1 MNKGLLNGARALDL
15 TDETGFVCGKVLGDL
30 GVDVVKVER
39 PGGDASRLIPP
50 FHKDIPGVERSLYWK
65 AFNTG
70 KRGITL
76 DIEKPQGAEV
86 FRDLVSR
93 VDFVI
98 ESFEPGYLEQIG
110 LGYEALRAM
119 NPKVVLVS
127 ITPFGQ
133 TGPYSHYKGS
143 ELIAVAMSGVLNN
156 TGDPDRPPVKES
168 LDSGLFHAG
177 VAGATGA
184 VMAYYHSLIS
194 SEGQHVD
201 VSVQEVAASR
211 LTSSIL
217 AWDLERV
224 TLVRDGH
231 KSQMGP
237 TSSEWFWA
245 CKDGHLFWHMLGG
258 AFGAP
263 ANKAL
268 SDWMDEYLEDNP
280 LREVQDW
287 MKFDKAGIT
296 QEQWDRFAA
305 AIRPFFLRFTKD
317 EVREQSLKRGTNATV
332 ANDPHDLLE
341 SEQLRGRGYW
351 THLDDPVLGDLEFPK
366 YFFQSRDTENFSR
379 EAAPQ
384 LGEDNEDIYLNELG
398 LTTEK
403 IDELRKAHAI

>member
-15 TDETGFVCGKVLGDL
+15 TDETGFVCGKVLGEL

-39 PGGDASRLIPP
+39 PGGDPSRLIPP
-50 FHKDIPGVERSLYWK
+50 FHQDIPGVERSLYWK

-70 KRGITL
+70 KRGVTL
-76 DIEKPQGAEV
+76 DIENPRGQEI
-86 FRDLVSR
+86 FRELVRR

-98 ESFEPGYLEQIG
+98 ESFEPGYLERIG
-110 LGYEALRAM
+110 LGFEVLRAI
-119 NPKVVLVS
+119 NPKIVLVS

-133 TGPYSHYKGS
+133 TGPYSQYKGS
-143 ELIAVAMSGVLNN
+143 ELIAIAMSGVLNN
-156 TGDPDRPPVKES
+156 TGDPDRAPVKES

-177 VAGATGA
+177 VAGAMGA
-184 VMAYYHSLIS
+184 VTAYYHAMLAG
-194 SEGQHVD
+194 EGQQVD

-237 TSSEWFWA
+237 TSTDWFWA

-280 LREVQDW
+280 LREVQEW
-287 MKFDKAGIT
+287 MKFDKAGIS

-317 EVREQSLKRGTNATV
+317 EIREQSLKRGTNATV

-341 SEQLRGRGYW
+341 SEQLRSRGYW
-351 THLDDPVLGDLEFPK
+351 TDLDDPVLGDLKFPK

-379 EAAPQ
+379 TAAPQ
-384 LGEDNEDIYLNELG
+384 LGEHNEDIYLNELG
-398 LTTEK
+398 LTSEK
-403 IDELRKAHAI
+403 IDELRKSHAI

>member
-1 MNKGLLNGARALDL
+1 MNKGLLSGARALDL
-15 TDETGFVCGKVLGDL
+15 TDETGFVCGKVLGEM
-30 GVDVVKVER
+30 GIDVIKVER
-39 PGGDASRLIPP
+39 PGGDASRMIPP
-50 FHKDIPGVERSLYWK
+50 FHHDIPGVERSLYWK

-76 DIEKPQGAEV
+76 DIENPQGAEL
-86 FRDLVSR
+86 FRELVSR

-98 ESFEPGYLEQIG
+98 ESFEPGYLERMG
-110 LGYEALRAM
+110 LGYEALRAI
-119 NPKVVLVS
+119 NPKLVFIS

-133 TGPYSHYKGS
+133 VGPYSHYKGS
-143 ELIAVAMSGVLNN
+143 ELIAIAMSGVLNN

-177 VAGATGA
+177 VSGALGG
-184 VMAYYHSLIS
+184 VMAYYHSMIS
-194 SEGQHVD
+194 GAGQQVD

-224 TLVRDGH
+224 SLQRDGH

-237 TSSEWFWA
+237 TSTDWFWE

-268 SDWMDEYLEDNP
+268 SDWMDEYLDDNP
-280 LREVQDW
+280 LREVEDW
-287 MKFDKAGIT
+287 MKFDKAGIP
-296 QEQWDRFAA
+296 QEQWDRFAD

-317 EVREQSLKRGTNATV
+317 EIREQNIKRGTNATV

-341 SEQLRGRGYW
+341 SEQLRSRGYW
-351 THLDDPVLGDLEFPK
+351 TRLEDPVLGDLEFPK
-366 YFFQSRDTENFSR
+366 YFFQSRDTENFSLK
-379 EAAPQ
+379 AAPQ
-384 LGEDNEDIYLNELG
+384 VGADNEVVFRNELG

-403 IDELRKAHAI
+403 IHELRKANAI